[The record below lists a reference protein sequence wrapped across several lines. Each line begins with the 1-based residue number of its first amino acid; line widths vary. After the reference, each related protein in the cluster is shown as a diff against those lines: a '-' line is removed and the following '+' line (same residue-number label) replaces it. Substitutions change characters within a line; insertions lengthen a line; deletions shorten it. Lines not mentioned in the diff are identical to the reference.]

1 MRKSLLGLCVLAAL
15 SSPAFAA
22 DPPQTESQRIAAL
35 EARIQALETELQ
47 QIRAST
53 QAATPGPAAMTT
65 AQAQPPSPTDEIDAL
80 AASIEARGIS
90 VDSQVQ
96 P

>member
-53 QAATPGPAAMTT
+53 QAATPGPATTT
-65 AQAQPPSPTDEIDAL
+65 AAARSKPTWRRRAPSP
-80 AASIEARGIS
+80 G
-90 VDSQVQ
+90 
-96 P
+96 